1 MEKNS
6 ATLVKKLQSELEAYQ
21 NLQKSFGK
29 LMKQRT
35 ILEGQLNENK
45 IVFEELKLLG
55 PENKVY
61 KLYGP
66 VLVKQD
72 LEESRQNVGKR
83 IEYISKELK
92 RSNETLEEAA
102 LNGED
107 IPTLSHITSDTLTT
121 RRANGDKFV
130 QTPINN
136 FVDESTSTEDI
147 PADVRETIAMA
158 HNEKELQNRVVM
170 SPPSSAVDEESI
182 YESFFESVIEEDYL
196 FHEHRLM
203 QLTQDIK
210 GCLGLN
216 SADVARCLEI
226 LTGYKELQLNK
237 LVLSRNPDS
246 VNTTPVL

>member
-66 VLVKQD
+66 ALVKQD

-92 RSNETLEEAA
+92 RFNETLEGLEKDMVKHREA
-102 LNGED
+102 
-107 IPTLSHITSDTLTT
+107 
-121 RRANGDKFV
+121 V
-130 QTPINN
+130 QKLQQQYQ
-136 FVDESTSTEDI
+136 VV
-147 PADVRETIAMA
+147 AAM
-158 HNEKELQNRVVM
+158 K
-170 SPPSSAVDEESI
+170 
-182 YESFFESVIEEDYL
+182 
-196 FHEHRLM
+196 
-203 QLTQDIK
+203 
-210 GCLGLN
+210 
-216 SADVARCLEI
+216 
-226 LTGYKELQLNK
+226 
-237 LVLSRNPDS
+237 
-246 VNTTPVL
+246 

>member
-1 MEKNS
+1 MVEHQLKLVKEFKKMDKNS

-55 PENKVY
+55 LENKVY

-92 RSNETLEEAA
+92 RSNETLEGLEK
-102 LNGED
+102 D
-107 IPTLSHITSDTLTT
+107 MIKH
-121 RRANGDKFV
+121 
-130 QTPINN
+130 
-136 FVDESTSTEDI
+136 
-147 PADVRETIAMA
+147 RETVQKLQQQYQVAAAM
-158 HNEKELQNRVVM
+158 K
-170 SPPSSAVDEESI
+170 
-182 YESFFESVIEEDYL
+182 
-196 FHEHRLM
+196 
-203 QLTQDIK
+203 
-210 GCLGLN
+210 
-216 SADVARCLEI
+216 
-226 LTGYKELQLNK
+226 
-237 LVLSRNPDS
+237 
-246 VNTTPVL
+246 